1 MANADNLKRLAEE
14 MVGAYEERVRVMSD
28 VKQETADIKQ
38 ATGRL
43 LSDFGKAHAAMSKEL
58 KDELAR
64 FKSELDATEGERKKA
79 DQGEI
84 SERKDY
90 IMELRDKA
98 RELID
103 EFDKAHGDM
112 AQTLRAELNRF
123 KSELDAV
130 EGERK
135 KTDQGEIS
143 ERKDYIMELRDKAR
157 ELIDEFDKAHG
168 DMAQTLRAELA
179 RFKSEVDAT
188 EDERKKDNQGEISE
202 RKDYIMELR
211 DKARELIDEFD
222 KAHGDMAQT
231 LRAELTR
238 FKSDLD
244 AAGDE
249 RRKIDQGET
258 RETAEAWKGL
268 ISAMQAARGG
278 TVVAGPVEV
287 ETAVEVKTV
296 EEAIEE
302 PVEEEAEEAIDEV
315 AAAEEKIEGEDL
327 GGRILDLIEDNPEGL
342 KMTQIADML
351 DIGNWRTLIP
361 VMRELMDDG
370 EIRKEDTQYFLAE

>member
-58 KDELAR
+58 KDEL
-64 FKSELDATEGERKKA
+64 
-79 DQGEI
+79 
-84 SERKDY
+84 
-90 IMELRDKA
+90 
-98 RELID
+98 
-103 EFDKAHGDM
+103 
-112 AQTLRAELNRF
+112 N
-123 KSELDAV
+123 
-130 EGERK
+130 
-135 KTDQGEIS
+135 
-143 ERKDYIMELRDKAR
+143 
-157 ELIDEFDKAHG
+157 
-168 DMAQTLRAELA
+168 

>member
-1 MANADNLKRLAEE
+1 MNAR
-14 MVGAYEERVRVMSD
+14 R
-28 VKQETADIKQ
+28 
-38 ATGRL
+38 
-43 LSDFGKAHAAMSKEL
+43 
-58 KDELAR
+58 
-64 FKSELDATEGERKKA
+64 
-79 DQGEI
+79 
-84 SERKDY
+84 
-90 IMELRDKA
+90 
-98 RELID
+98 
-103 EFDKAHGDM
+103 
-112 AQTLRAELNRF
+112 
-123 KSELDAV
+123 
-130 EGERK
+130 
-135 KTDQGEIS
+135 TD
-143 ERKDYIMELRDKAR
+143 
-157 ELIDEFDKAHG
+157 
-168 DMAQTLRAELA
+168 
-179 RFKSEVDAT
+179 
-188 EDERKKDNQGEISE
+188 QGEISE